1 VIASPSAIYDT
12 PKTLKFDTGEIG
24 EEEEDEG
31 DGGGGEDDV
40 VDVHQFGTEHFGE
53 LASPY
58 VTPYVYNRPYLDRDF
73 GIHRDDDGQF
83 RIGNSL
89 IEIDEH
95 NSNVIVQGRV
105 YKGTKGLF
113 ELLTRKKVNHSLISK
128 QDLKNYKRI
137 LHVTSGHLE
146 GNDPSGVIKT
156 RRGPKFREVISLLF
170 PSTRKRGVETVLGH
184 KWLRYK

>member
-1 VIASPSAIYDT
+1 VTGSPSAIYET
-12 PKTLKFDTGEIG
+12 PKTLKFDTGKIG
-24 EEEEDEG
+24 EEEEVDDEG
-31 DGGGGEDDV
+31 DGGGDDLEE
-40 VDVHQFGTEHFGE
+40 VHQFGTEHFGE

-58 VTPYVYNRPYLDRDF
+58 GTPYVYNRPYLDRDF
-73 GIHRDDDGQF
+73 GIRKDNDGQF

-89 IEIDEH
+89 IEIDKH
-95 NSNVIVQGRV
+95 NSNVIFFFFV

-113 ELLTRKKVNHSLISK
+113 EFLTRKKVNHSLISK

-137 LHVTSGHLE
+137 LQVTRGQIE
-146 GNDPSGVIKT
+146 DNDPSGDIKT

-170 PSTRKRGVETVLGH
+170 PSIRKRVVETVLGH